1 MCLETQS
8 PIVCPYPM
16 LNNVQD
22 KWNGVQ
28 HISRVENDNNSF
40 TAVFSV
46 SISYLIMQSLN
57 SVLNQEQSGSPSHGF
72 PAAAD
77 DASSLF
83 ERSESDHNGLG
94 WSTVLNRTLT
104 NVI

>member
-1 MCLETQS
+1 
-8 PIVCPYPM
+8 
-16 LNNVQD
+16 
-22 KWNGVQ
+22 
-28 HISRVENDNNSF
+28 
-40 TAVFSV
+40 
-46 SISYLIMQSLN
+46 MQSLN

-94 WSTVLNRTLT
+94 
-104 NVI
+104 